1 MEKYSQFRDRGR
13 SSNST
18 RIISRSVA
26 NTPTSGSGI
35 APFFPVSS
43 EPAGIYI
50 LFHIALFFFKLPF
63 FATVFI
69 AYFLVLQWFPLGSLF
84 KKAVLWMILG
94 IPGVWWIDLQID
106 GVKKGSLAKKHEGR
120 VPEPSDIIASSFTS
134 PLDSLYLAAI
144 FDPIFTASYPH
155 TRQVEC
161 ISLLSAIL
169 RALSQPKEYPPKD
182 AKLTDLKTLVAQNP
196 QRIIV
201 VFPEC
206 TTTNGKGILPF
217 SPSLTTSPSETR
229 IFPISL
235 RYTPADIT
243 TPVPGEYFTFLWNLL
258 SHPTHL
264 IRVRIAEAVHNT
276 PESTEA
282 TDSKNMYLTNIL
294 DDLVHGTATTSGTDT
309 PSTLSRRIT
318 AEERKTLDK
327 VGEAL
332 ARLGRVKRVGLTTR
346 DKVDF
351 IEAFSKS

>member
-1 MEKYSQFRDRGR
+1 
-13 SSNST
+13 
-18 RIISRSVA
+18 
-26 NTPTSGSGI
+26 
-35 APFFPVSS
+35 
-43 EPAGIYI
+43 
-50 LFHIALFFFKLPF
+50 
-63 FATVFI
+63 
-69 AYFLVLQWFPLGSLF
+69 
-84 KKAVLWMILG
+84 MILG

-161 ISLLSAIL
+161 ISLFSAIF

-182 AKLTDLKTLVAQNP
+182 AKLTDLKTLVARNP
-196 QRIIV
+196 QRVIV
-201 VFPEC
+201 IFPEC

-217 SPSLTTSPSETR
+217 SPSLTTSPPETR

-235 RYTPADIT
+235 RYSPADIT

-264 IRVRIAEAVHNT
+264 IRVRIAEAVHNAA
-276 PESTEA
+276 ESTEA
-282 TDSKNMYLTNIL
+282 TETKDIYLTNIL
-294 DDLVHGTATTSGTDT
+294 DDLVHGSGSTSGADV
-309 PSTLSRRIT
+309 PSRLNRKVTT
-318 AEERKTLDK
+318 EEKKTLDK

>member
-1 MEKYSQFRDRGR
+1 
-13 SSNST
+13 
-18 RIISRSVA
+18 
-26 NTPTSGSGI
+26 
-35 APFFPVSS
+35 
-43 EPAGIYI
+43 
-50 LFHIALFFFKLPF
+50 
-63 FATVFI
+63 
-69 AYFLVLQWFPLGSLF
+69 
-84 KKAVLWMILG
+84 MILG

-161 ISLLSAIL
+161 ISLFSAIF
-169 RALSQPKEYPPKD
+169 RALSQPKEYPSKD
-182 AKLTDLKTLVAQNP
+182 AKMMELKTLVARNP
-196 QRIIV
+196 QRVIV

-206 TTTNGKGILPF
+206 TTTNGKGIMPF
-217 SPSLTTSPSETR
+217 SPSLATSAPETR

-235 RYTPADIT
+235 RYSPADIT

-258 SHPTHL
+258 SQPTHL
-264 IRVRIAEAVHNT
+264 IRVRIAEAVHNVS
-276 PESTEA
+276 ESTEA
-282 TDSKNMYLTNIL
+282 IDEKDRYLTNVL
-294 DDLVHGTATTSGTDT
+294 DDLVHGPAAASGSDI
-309 PSTLSRRIT
+309 SSSVSRKIT

>member
-1 MEKYSQFRDRGR
+1 M
-13 SSNST
+13 T
-18 RIISRSVA
+18 
-26 NTPTSGSGI
+26 
-35 APFFPVSS
+35 
-43 EPAGIYI
+43 
-50 LFHIALFFFKLPF
+50 H
-63 FATVFI
+63 
-69 AYFLVLQWFPLGSLF
+69 FLVLQWFPLGSFF
-84 KKAVLWMILG
+84 KKAILWTILG

-134 PLDSLYLAAI
+134 PLDSIYLAAI

-161 ISLLSAIL
+161 ISLFWAIF
-169 RALSQPKEYPPKD
+169 RALSQPKEYPPKS
-182 AKLTDLKTLVAQNP
+182 AKLTDLETLVAQHP
-196 QRIIV
+196 KRVIV

-217 SPSLTTSPSETR
+217 SPSLTTTPPQTR

-235 RYTPADIT
+235 RYSPADIT
-243 TPVPGEYFTFLWNLL
+243 TPVPGEYLNFLWNLL

-264 IRVRIAEAVHNT
+264 IRVRIAEVVHNS
-276 PESTEA
+276 PKPADVTEKK
-282 TDSKNMYLTNIL
+282 DRYLENIL
-294 DDLVHGTATTSGTDT
+294 DDMAHCTATSSGTDASA
-309 PSTLSRRIT
+309 PNRKVSS
-318 AEERKTLDK
+318 EEKRTLDT

>member
-1 MEKYSQFRDRGR
+1 MVNVS
-13 SSNST
+13 
-18 RIISRSVA
+18 IL
-26 NTPTSGSGI
+26 GSGI
-35 APFFPVSS
+35 APFFPVKSESS
-43 EPAGIYI
+43 GIYI
-50 LFHIALFFFKLPF
+50 ILHIFLFFFKLPF
-63 FATVFI
+63 FATVSI
-69 AYFLVLQWFPLGSLF
+69 TYFLVLQWFPLGSLI
-84 KKAVLWMILG
+84 KKAILWMILG

-161 ISLLSAIL
+161 ISLFSAIF
-169 RALSQPKEYPPKD
+169 RALSQPKEYPPKN
-182 AKLTDLKTLVAQNP
+182 ATLTDLKTLVAQNP

-206 TTTNGKGILPF
+206 TTTNGKGIMPF
-217 SPSLTTSPSETR
+217 SPSLATSPPSTR

-235 RYTPADIT
+235 RYSPADIT
-243 TPVPGEYFTFLWNLL
+243 TPVPGEYATFLWNLL

-276 PESTEA
+276 ADQAEA
-282 TDSKNMYLTNIL
+282 SEDKDRYLTNIL
-294 DDLVHGTATTSGTDT
+294 DDLVHGTATTSGVAV
-309 PSTLSRRIT
+309 PSSMARTVST
-318 AEERKTLDK
+318 EERKTLDK

-351 IEAFSKS
+351 IVAFSKS

>member
-1 MEKYSQFRDRGR
+1 MEKYSQFRDRG
-13 SSNST
+13 
-18 RIISRSVA
+18 
-26 NTPTSGSGI
+26 SGI
-35 APFFPVSS
+35 APFFPVKS
-43 EPAGIYI
+43 EPSGVYI
-50 LFHIALFFFKLPF
+50 ILHIFLFFFKLPF
-63 FATVFI
+63 FATVSI
-69 AYFLVLQWFPLGSLF
+69 TYFLILQWFPLGSLF
-84 KKAVLWMILG
+84 KKAILWMILG

-161 ISLLSAIL
+161 ISLFSAIF

-182 AKLTDLKTLVAQNP
+182 AKLTNLRTLLAQNP

-217 SPSLTTSPSETR
+217 SPSLTTSPSKTR

-235 RYTPADIT
+235 RYSPADIT
-243 TPVPGEYFTFLWNLL
+243 TPVPGGYITFLWNLL

-276 PESTEA
+276 ADNAETFE
-282 TDSKNMYLTNIL
+282 DKDIYLANIL
-294 DDLVHGTATTSGTDT
+294 DNVVHGATTTSGADA
-309 PSTLSRRIT
+309 PSSMSRNIS

-346 DKVDF
+346 DKVDL
-351 IEAFSKS
+351 IEAFSTS